1 MNRFFASILILKK
14 MVSYTSTDKQD
25 YNEEPE
31 TKYIH
36 VLWIAIDK
44 ILYIRSVYDT
54 F

>member
-1 MNRFFASILILKK
+1 

-31 TKYIH
+31 TKYNH

-44 ILYIRSVYDT
+44 TLYIWSVYDT
-54 F
+54 FLI